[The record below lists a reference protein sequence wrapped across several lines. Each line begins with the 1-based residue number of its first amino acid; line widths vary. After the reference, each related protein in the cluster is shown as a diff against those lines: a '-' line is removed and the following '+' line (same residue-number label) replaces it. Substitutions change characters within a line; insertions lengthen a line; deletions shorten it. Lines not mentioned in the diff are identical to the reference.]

1 MYRFYKSYRG
11 ILQDERLTR
20 TQKVILAILI
30 NRAEY
35 YKGNKFY
42 CFESWIA
49 SEADCSEKTVKRAVK
64 HFESLGLIA
73 ITPTYNK
80 TTKKKTNFYV
90 VNFDWSKGKMVEE
103 TGADGTAVE
112 QQEVAQNSV
121 TPIIEAQEVKLS
133 AIEPEYTYNE
143 IVATD
148 EDIDI
153 TKCKVVTPMTAVEIS
168 NDVLNNV
175 FTYLKSNAN
184 EAKKGMVYFP
194 AVKSKYGYDYKT
206 VVESVRALANKGYIN
221 YDPQEKDGK
230 LFHFYTISS
239 SVVTDEKKFEETLGK
254 WIDLC
259 SNQMSRLNADST
271 EDEKKLVLSTLSNY
285 AAAYMTNGVTKDDLK
300 NAIQYVYNNMIV

>member
-20 TQKVILAILI
+20 TQKVVLAILI

-64 HFESLGLIA
+64 HFESLGLID

-80 TTKKKTNFYV
+80 TTKKKTNFYT

-103 TGADGTAVE
+103 TGADGTAVVE
-112 QQEVAQNSV
+112 QQEVTPAP
-121 TPIIEAQEVKLS
+121 TPIIEAQVVKLS
-133 AIEPEYTYNE
+133 ALQPEQTYNE
-143 IVATD
+143 VTTN

-153 TKCKVVTPMTAVEIS
+153 NNCKVVTPMAPEIT
-168 NDVLNNV
+168 NEVLNNV
-175 FTYLKSNAN
+175 FAYLKSNAN
-184 EAKKGMVYFP
+184 EAKRGMIYFP
-194 AVKSKYGYDYKT
+194 SIKSKYGYDYKT
-206 VVESVRALANKGYIN
+206 VVESARALASKGFIN

-271 EDEKKLVLSTLSNY
+271 EDERKLVLSTLSNY
-285 AAAYMTNGVTKDDLK
+285 AGEYMVNGVTKDDLK
-300 NAIQYVYNNMIV
+300 NAIQYVYSRIV